1 MLLDTLGIIIG
12 FITIVL
18 LLSILVTA
26 IVQTVASMLRLRNKA
41 LKQGLAQ
48 SDVLTALETVTGK
61 SESREQSPATTPTAT
76 PTTATPPPKDGAK
89 PDEVKTPH
97 EGAGPARK
105 ELFERIVRAVREAQ
119 SPNDPS
125 ATWLEDKQ
133 VIDPLKEA
141 EATKTE
147 IALVQHA
154 LNEARRKADD
164 WLLKRTRA
172 WTFGLSLLIAFLF
185 AASVPDILRRL
196 SNDADFRAR
205 AEALGEKI
213 VHDTPAEYSTIV
225 LGSAGHRA
233 RTAFLSKYPKY
244 TVELGA
250 LRFESLAVDDL
261 VANFEFAMDAE
272 PERDA
277 LAAEYRALVEKELA
291 DEDSRAA
298 DAARRAVGDLAS
310 IGLEPIR
317 DLSFYYVKDAAGKRH
332 FHGERIVGVL
342 FMAVLMSFGA
352 AFWYRALKELVGLK
366 DALRKR
372 DDTIETKVDAK
383 VVATGTIE
391 RKTTSS

>member
-26 IVQTVASMLRLRNKA
+26 IVQTINSMLRLRSKA
-41 LKQGLAQ
+41 LREGLAQ
-48 SDVLTALETVTGK
+48 SDVLGALHAVTGK
-61 SESREQSPATTPTAT
+61 AATKAQAAT
-76 PTTATPPPKDGAK
+76 PAATPPKKDDAK
-89 PDEVKTPH
+89 PDEAAHSP
-97 EGAGPARK
+97 ENAGPARQK
-105 ELFERIVRAVREAQ
+105 LFDRIERTIKEAQ
-119 SPNDPS
+119 LTGKQG
-125 ATWLEDKQ
+125 ATWLDDKQ
-133 VIDPLKEA
+133 VIEPLKEA

-164 WLLKRTRA
+164 WLLQRTRTI
-172 WTFGLSLLIAFLF
+172 TFGLSLIVAFVF

-196 SNDADFRAR
+196 STDADFRAR

-225 LGSAGHRA
+225 LGPAGLRA
-233 RTAFLSKYPKY
+233 RTAFLGKYPQY
-244 TVELGA
+244 TVQLGA

-261 VANFEFAMDAE
+261 VANFETAMDAE

-277 LAAEYRALVEKELA
+277 LAAEYRELVEKELA
-291 DEDSRAA
+291 DEGSKAA

-317 DLSFYYVKDAAGKRH
+317 DFSFYYVKNAAGKYRV
-332 FHGERIVGVL
+332 HGDRIIGVL

-372 DDTIETKVDAK
+372 DDTTETKVEAK
-383 VVATGTIE
+383 LVAVATTE
-391 RKTTSS
+391 TKTG